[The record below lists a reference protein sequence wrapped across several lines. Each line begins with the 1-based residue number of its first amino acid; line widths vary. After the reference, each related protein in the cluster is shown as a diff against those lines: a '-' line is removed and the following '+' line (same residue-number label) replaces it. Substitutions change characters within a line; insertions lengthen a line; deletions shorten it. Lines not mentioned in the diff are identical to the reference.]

1 MMLTQREREIIAL
14 LRRDPL
20 AGPQAIADALGS
32 TRAAVNVHLSNLGK
46 KGAILGRGYILRE
59 ENAVVVVGGA
69 NTDVK
74 VRSLAPVVPRTS
86 NPGRAG
92 TTAGGVGR
100 NIAENLARLGTPT
113 HLIAAVGRDAAGER
127 LLAETAAAGV
137 RLDHVHRGA
146 HPTGTYT
153 AVLDADGDLVVAVA
167 DMAAT
172 EALAPEDLHPAR
184 ELIAHADMLVL
195 DGNLPAEVLAHAM
208 DVARPADVPV
218 VIDPVSAPK
227 AALLAPLLT
236 ARRPVFA
243 LTPNLDELRTLL
255 GRPVGDGEA
264 EVTAAAS
271 TLHERGVRHVWVRL
285 GAHGSVLS
293 TAGEGARFLAAPPAE
308 VADVTGAGDAMLAAF
323 VHATLA
329 GSTAAEAARYGH
341 AAAALTVAS
350 PATVRPDLTA
360 RLVEDA
366 LDDDALN
373 EPTTRPP
380 NTPPPNEPPPNQPA
394 PNEPPP
400 KHPTANQS
408 PPKHPTPNYPPRS
421 HR

>member
-69 NTDVK
+69 NVDVK
-74 VRSLAPVVPRTS
+74 VRSLAPVRQRTS
-86 NPGRAG
+86 NPGRAD

-127 LLAETAAAGV
+127 LLTETAAAGV

-172 EALAPEDLHPAR
+172 EALTPQDLHPAR

-195 DGNLPAEVLAHAM
+195 DGNLPSEVLAYAM
-208 DVARPADVPV
+208 DVAHPAGVPV

-227 AALLAPLLT
+227 AALLTPLLT
-236 ARRPVFA
+236 ARHPVFA
-243 LTPNLDELRTLL
+243 LTPNLDELRALL
-255 GRPVGDGEA
+255 GHPVGDTEA
-264 EVTAAAS
+264 EVTAAAEL
-271 TLHERGVRHVWVRL
+271 LHARGVRHVWVRL
-285 GAHGSVLS
+285 GARGSVLS
-293 TAGEGARFLAAPPAE
+293 TSGEGATFLAAPPAE

-323 VHATLA
+323 VHALLGGGDPLA
-329 GSTAAEAARYGH
+329 AARYGH
-341 AAAALTVAS
+341 AAAALTVES
-350 PATVRPDLTA
+350 PATVRPDLTP
-360 RLVEDA
+360 RLIEDA
-366 LDDDALN
+366 LTDPADQSHPDGLN
-373 EPTTRPP
+373 
-380 NTPPPNEPPPNQPA
+380 NTM
-394 PNEPPP
+394 
-400 KHPTANQS
+400 
-408 PPKHPTPNYPPRS
+408 RS
-421 HR
+421 QR

>member
-1 MMLTQREREIIAL
+1 LVGVMLTQREREIIAL

-69 NTDVK
+69 NLDVK
-74 VRSLAPVVPRTS
+74 VRSRAPVVPRTS

-127 LLAETAAAGV
+127 LLTETAAAGV
-137 RLDHVHRGA
+137 RIDHVHRSP

-167 DMAAT
+167 DMTAT
-172 EALAPEDLHPAR
+172 DALAPEDLHPAR
-184 ELIAHADMLVL
+184 ELIAHADLLVL
-195 DGNLPAEVLAHAM
+195 DGNLPAAVLAHAM
-208 DVARPADVPV
+208 DVAHPAGVPV

-236 ARRPVFA
+236 ARRPVLA
-243 LTPNLDELRTLL
+243 LTPNLDELCALL
-255 GRPVGDGEA
+255 GRPVGGTEA
-264 EVTAAAS
+264 EVTAAAGL
-271 TLHERGVRHVWVRL
+271 LHARGVRHVWVRL
-285 GAHGSVLS
+285 GARGSVLS
-293 TAGEGARFLAAPPAE
+293 TADEQARFLAAPPTE
-308 VADVTGAGDAMLAAF
+308 VTDVTGAGDAMLAAF
-323 VHATLA
+323 VHALLSGNDPA
-329 GSTAAEAARYGH
+329 DAARYGH
-341 AAAALTVAS
+341 AAAALTVRS
-350 PATVRPDLTA
+350 PATVRQDLTA
-360 RLVEDA
+360 RLVEEELHGPGEAPPATATPDVTA
-366 LDDDALN
+366 TRDLDD
-373 EPTTRPP
+373 
-380 NTPPPNEPPPNQPA
+380 A
-394 PNEPPP
+394 P
-400 KHPTANQS
+400 S
-408 PPKHPTPNYPPRS
+408 
-421 HR
+421 